1 VTPTRAAATDRPGY
15 DHLAALFVEHA
26 ALPAGHPRRQA
37 LRSELIN
44 GYLPVAQHIAR
55 KYVSRGENSDDL
67 EQVAVLG
74 LILAVDRFV
83 PERGTDFLS
92 FAVPTITGEV
102 LRHFRDRASPIRM
115 PRRIRELRGLIYDT
129 AAELAQRN
137 GRPARPSEIATV
149 LGADVESVLEGLQA
163 QHMAH
168 CFSLDEPAWDEDD
181 RISDRVR
188 FASALGHLEPR
199 FDLVDHREA
208 LAPLLADLPDRERRI
223 LVLRF
228 VDGLTQTEIAQ
239 QVGIS
244 QMHVSRLLSRTLAR
258 LRRRLD
264 P

>member
-1 VTPTRAAATDRPGY
+1 VIPTRAAATDRPGY
-15 DHLAALFVEHA
+15 EHLAPLFVEHA

-44 GYLPVAQHIAR
+44 GDLLVAQHIAR

-83 PERGTDFLS
+83 PERGTDFLA
-92 FAVPTITGEV
+92 FAVPTSPARCCGTSGTG
-102 LRHFRDRASPIRM
+102 
-115 PRRIRELRGLIYDT
+115 PRRSGC
-129 AAELAQRN
+129 LAGSASSGVSSATPRRN
-137 GRPARPSEIATV
+137 WRSATGARPVPA
-149 LGADVESVLEGLQA
+149 ES
-163 QHMAH
+163 
-168 CFSLDEPAWDEDD
+168 
-181 RISDRVR
+181 
-188 FASALGHLEPR
+188 
-199 FDLVDHREA
+199 LVDHREA

-228 VDGLTQTEIAQ
+228 VNGLTQTEIAQ
-239 QVGIS
+239 QAGIS